1 MNGGPP
7 GPDGLRGSAFPN
19 EDRARDPFY
28 TRPVTNLTLSIDEET
43 LKRARIRALEQG
55 TSVNAV
61 VRAFLGSYA
70 GVEDERRALRRFV
83 EIGEGSGAG
92 ARGRGRSWRRE
103 DLYEERLRWP
113 RS

>member
-1 MNGGPP
+1 M
-7 GPDGLRGSAFPN
+7 
-19 EDRARDPFY
+19 
-28 TRPVTNLTLSIDEET
+28 TNLTLSIDEET

-70 GVEDERRALRRFV
+70 GVDDENRALRRFV
-83 EIGEGSGAG
+83 EIAEGSGAG
-92 ARGRGRSWRRE
+92 ARGKGRRWRRE

>member
-1 MNGGPP
+1 M
-7 GPDGLRGSAFPN
+7 
-19 EDRARDPFY
+19 
-28 TRPVTNLTLSIDEET
+28 VNLTLTIEDET

-61 VRAFLGSYA
+61 VRRFLESFA

-83 EIGEGSGAG
+83 ELSEGTQAG
-92 ARGRGRSWRRE
+92 ARGPSRGRGWRRE